1 MMNRLNGPLQKR
13 GTNTTGI
20 QEAVSAKKE
29 IKRMKK
35 INMIADGY
43 VLGEMKSKMMGMD
56 ED

>member
-1 MMNRLNGPLQKR
+1 MNRLNGPLQKR

>member
-1 MMNRLNGPLQKR
+1 MMNRLEGALQKR

-20 QEAVSAKKE
+20 QEAINAKKE

-43 VLGEMKSKMMGMD
+43 VLGEMKSKRL
-56 ED
+56 

>member
-1 MMNRLNGPLQKR
+1 MWAINFFQP
-13 GTNTTGI
+13 
-20 QEAVSAKKE
+20 SKKE

-35 INMIADGY
+35 VNMIADGY